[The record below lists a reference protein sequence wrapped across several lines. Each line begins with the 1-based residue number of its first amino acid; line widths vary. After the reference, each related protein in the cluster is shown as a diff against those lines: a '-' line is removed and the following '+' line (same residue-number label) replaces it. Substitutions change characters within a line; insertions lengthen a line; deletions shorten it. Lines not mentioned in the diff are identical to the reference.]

1 MKVILLVIGKTDA
14 TYLQEGIAEYQK
26 RLKHY
31 IPFEL
36 KVTPDIKRKKNLT
49 EYMQK
54 KREGELILHQLNNT
68 AEVILLDEKGESF
81 SSKGFSS
88 YIEKKMVS
96 GIKELVFI
104 IGGPYGFAK
113 EVYDKAQQKIS
124 LSKMTF
130 SHQMARLIFM
140 EQLYRSFTILKGE
153 PYHHD

>member
-31 IPFEL
+31 APFEL
-36 KVTPDIKRKKNLT
+36 KVIPDIKRKKNLT

-54 KREGELILHQLNNT
+54 KREAELILHQLNNT
-68 AEVILLDEKGESF
+68 AEVILLDEKGKSF
-81 SSKGFSS
+81 SSKDFSS

-124 LSKMTF
+124 LSRMTF
-130 SHQMARLIFM
+130 SHQMARLVFM
-140 EQLYRSFTILKGE
+140 EQLYRAFTILKGE

>member
-14 TYLQEGIAEYQK
+14 TYLQEGIVEYQK

-36 KVTPDIKRKKNLT
+36 KVIPGIKRKKILT

-68 AEVILLDEKGESF
+68 AEVILLDEKGKSF
-81 SSKGFSS
+81 SSKDFSS

-130 SHQMARLIFM
+130 SHQMARLVFM